1 MVFRAITL
9 LSFPA
14 GQCFWST
21 PKIEVLVLRS
31 EPPKLSSTAAYSLP
45 QTPARAMVGGT
56 GGVGFQKEELP
67 IGTLKISLIW
77 YDFNNMFIKLWW
89 MIVDACRVHN
99 LGNLQLFGVW
109 TNVEVPPGYNFN
121 QSEQAFA
128 KHGLNHSCLTMCSP
142 VVFVGL

>member
-67 IGTLKISLIW
+67 IGTLRFHWFDMISTTCLLS
-77 YDFNNMFIKLWW
+77 YDGWLW
-89 MIVDACRVHN
+89 MLVGSH

-109 TNVEVPPGYNFN
+109 TNVEVPSGYNFN

>member
-1 MVFRAITL
+1 MLKFHPDTISTKASKRSQNMVWIN
-9 LSFPA
+9 
-14 GQCFWST
+14 
-21 PKIEVLVLRS
+21 
-31 EPPKLSSTAAYSLP
+31 
-45 QTPARAMVGGT
+45 ARPRYGGGT